1 MLPDVVASYF
11 IQPEDV
17 IGMAVRKQNGVE
29 TPNVVRESLSAQIGP
44 SVHEQTAVVIS
55 GNEYRGPLAAIFRI
69 PGVAGRAI
77 ATNHRHAV

>member
-1 MLPDVVASYF
+1 
-11 IQPEDV
+11 
-17 IGMAVRKQNGVE
+17 MAVREQNGVE
-29 TPNVVRESLSAQIGP
+29 TTNIVRKSLSAQIG
-44 SVHEQTAVVIS
+44 SRVHEQTAVVIS